1 MYQLTYWRR
10 PFAGSASGGMRWWPD
25 VRHRRWGRSRP
36 MPITSALAVGIFGGS
51 LALLL
56 LRHRR
61 VPDCSAAL
69 GGGVLMV
76 VVGVLPLGDALSQLA
91 ASWNVFLFFLGL
103 GLSVASALVIVG
115 AGSFITLQA
124 GAQGF

>member
-1 MYQLTYWRR
+1 
-10 PFAGSASGGMRWWPD
+10 
-25 VRHRRWGRSRP
+25 
-36 MPITSALAVGIFGGS
+36 MPITSALAVGIFVGS

-61 VPDCSAAL
+61 VPDWSAAL

-91 ASWNVFLFFLGL
+91 TSWNVFCFSWGWASRLQPLTEPA
-103 GLSVASALVIVG
+103 SSERRRKARRASA
-115 AGSFITLQA
+115 AAARAAYS
-124 GAQGF
+124 

>member
-1 MYQLTYWRR
+1 MMRSTPAQLRSWH
-10 PFAGSASGGMRWWPD
+10 PICGSRCW
-25 VRHRRWGRSRP
+25 
-36 MPITSALAVGIFGGS
+36 
-51 LALLL
+51 
-56 LRHRR
+56 
-61 VPDCSAAL
+61 SAAL

-115 AGSFITLQA
+115 AGSFIRLQA
-124 GAQGF
+124 GAKGF

>member
-1 MYQLTYWRR
+1 
-10 PFAGSASGGMRWWPD
+10 
-25 VRHRRWGRSRP
+25 
-36 MPITSALAVGIFGGS
+36 MPITSALAVGIFVGS

-61 VPDCSAAL
+61 VPDWSAAL

-103 GLSVASALVIVG
+103 GLSVPSALVIVG
-115 AGSFITLQA
+115 AGSFIRLQA
-124 GAQGF
+124 GAKGF